1 MNTRLVR
8 AFTLIELLVVIAI
21 IALLVG
27 ILLPALGEARR
38 TARLSQDSSNLKQ
51 LGTAGVNY
59 ATDFE
64 DLLFGYT
71 WKAGVRNQGQELAIV
86 GGTNDVAAAAAQAV
100 EIIRRRAGRLDL
112 TVGEVGAWIPHV
124 LYSHL
129 VLLDY
134 MGSRMPEP
142 IVASPA
148 DRVRLTW
155 QADPIAAGRDI
166 NTWRPSRRS
175 TLPYSSSYQMPSC
188 YYAPDKETATDYVR
202 QADSHGTYLAQG
214 RLGGQRLA
222 QVRFPSQK
230 VWMHD
235 TQQRFFGKVNAPMWW
250 RNARVN
256 TLIGDTSV
264 RIISTA
270 EMLDRTTGNFRRNP
284 GAYWSFSGTFAAA
297 QVAYTGWDTR
307 AGEVPVPGS
316 ATGDTVSNGIYQWTA
331 GGKQGIDAGSISPF
345 SDRVT
350 VPGI

>member
-71 WKAGVRNQGQELAIV
+71 WKVGVLNQGQELDIV
-86 GGTNDVAAAAAQAV
+86 RGDNDVAAAAAQAV

-112 TVGEVGAWIPHV
+112 TTGEVGAWIPHV

-148 DRVRLTW
+148 DRVRLNW

-188 YYAPDKETATDYVR
+188 YYAPDKETPTNYVR
-202 QADSHGTYLAQG
+202 QADTHSTYFAVG
-214 RLGGQRLA
+214 RLGGQRLG

-235 TQQRFFGKVNAPMWW
+235 TQQRFFGRVNAPMWW

-256 TLIGDTSV
+256 TIMNDTSV
-264 RIISTA
+264 RIMSTA
-270 EMLDRTTGNFRRNP
+270 EMLERTTGNFRRNP
-284 GAYWSFSGTFAAA
+284 GAYWGSTGTFVAA
-297 QVAYTGWDTR
+297 QVNYTDWEPR
-307 AGEVPVPGS
+307 AGEVPVPGTT
-316 ATGDTVSNGIYQWTA
+316 TGDTVSNGIYQWTA